1 MLEGL
6 VAGEIGRVL
15 ITEHIFGEVTTYL
28 RKKMGPGSS
37 SQVAEAMLDSEHLE
51 VVFVNEDI
59 YNTTSH
65 IFRRYERLSFTDAAS
80 VVVYRNRGASGIFS
94 FDRVFDAVR
103 NINRLETIP

>member
-1 MLEGL
+1 MLEGS

-15 ITEHIFGEVTTYL
+15 ITDHIFGEVTTYL
-28 RKKMGPGSS
+28 RR
-37 SQVAEAMLDSEHLE
+37 
-51 VVFVNEDI
+51 N
-59 YNTTSH
+59 
-65 IFRRYERLSFTDAAS
+65 